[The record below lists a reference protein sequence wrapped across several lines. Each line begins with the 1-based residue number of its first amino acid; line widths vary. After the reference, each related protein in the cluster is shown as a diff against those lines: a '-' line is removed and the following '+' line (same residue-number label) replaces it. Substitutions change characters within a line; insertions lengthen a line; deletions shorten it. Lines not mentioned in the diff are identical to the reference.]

1 MKNTVI
7 STLKRWIVFLG
18 LTTQG
23 SMHDYELLKEDLHW
37 YQGKNDW
44 FEQLEILI
52 DLGYLGF
59 DKDFEALKTNIPH
72 KKPKRSKNNPEPYL
86 TEQQKAENRAISQ
99 RRIFVEHAIGGLKH
113 FNCLVHSYRNH
124 KDHFDD
130 LSIEICA
137 GLHNLGVKFFSH

>member
-59 DKDFEALKTNIPH
+59 DQDFEALKTNLPH
-72 KKPKRSKNNPEPYL
+72 KKPKKQRTTRAL
-86 TEQQKAENRAISQ
+86 FNRTTKSRKQ
-99 RRIFVEHAIGGLKH
+99 G
-113 FNCLVHSYRNH
+113 N
-124 KDHFDD
+124 
-130 LSIEICA
+130 
-137 GLHNLGVKFFSH
+137 